1 MELMN
6 QLKMTS
12 VTIFVRLE
20 NEINLDILLNELNNF
35 GIKID
40 IKNGTLQE
48 EHDSLKIFYQSI
60 LR

>member
-40 IKNGTLQE
+40 IKKGTLQE

>member
-1 MELMN
+1 MA
-6 QLKMTS
+6 S

-35 GIKID
+35 GIKIG

-60 LR
+60 FR